1 MRQVAMPM
9 TEQNDPIILI
19 LSDEATMRESLTALL
34 ESVGLQAFAFAGTGD
49 LVAAYQ
55 PGQYGCLLVD
65 MQLPIVNGLQVQQEL
80 LGYGIDLPVI
90 IITNQADVPTAVA
103 AIKAGAL
110 DFIEKPYND
119 QLLLDCVHN
128 ALLENQSHR
137 CADTQRQRLLARFNS
152 LTPREREVMEKVVRG
167 MSNKA
172 IAEALL
178 VSRKT
183 VEVHRAKVMD
193 KIGAS
198 TLSELIGMAMEVGII
213 RDYADE
219 SDVD

>member
-1 MRQVAMPM
+1 MPM

-34 ESVGLQAFAFAGTGD
+34 ESVGLQAFAFASIDD

-55 PGQYGCLLVD
+55 SGQYGCLLVD

-80 LGYGIDLPVI
+80 LVYGIDLPLI

-128 ALLENQSHR
+128 ALLENQSRR
-137 CADTQRQRLLARFNS
+137 CVDTQRQRLLARFNS

-193 KIGAS
+193 KIGVS
-198 TLSELIGMAMEVGII
+198 KLSELISMAMEVGII

>member
-1 MRQVAMPM
+1 MSM
-9 TEQNDPIILI
+9 TEQSDPIVLI
-19 LSDEATMRESLTALL
+19 LSDAAAMRESLTALL
-34 ESVGLQAFAFAGTGD
+34 ESVGLQAFAFASTGG

-65 MQLPIVNGLQVQQEL
+65 MQLPIVNGLQVQKEL
-80 LGYGIDLPVI
+80 LDYGIDLPVI
-90 IITNQADVPTAVA
+90 IITDQADVPMAVA

-128 ALLENQSHR
+128 ALLENQSRR
-137 CADTQRQRLLARFNS
+137 CAYTQRQRLLERFNL

-219 SDVD
+219 SDID

>member
-1 MRQVAMPM
+1 
-9 TEQNDPIILI
+9 
-19 LSDEATMRESLTALL
+19 
-34 ESVGLQAFAFAGTGD
+34 
-49 LVAAYQ
+49 
-55 PGQYGCLLVD
+55 
-65 MQLPIVNGLQVQQEL
+65 MQLPIVNGLQVQKEL
-80 LGYGIDLPVI
+80 LDYGIDLPVI
-90 IITNQADVPTAVA
+90 IITDQADVPMAVA

-128 ALLENQSHR
+128 ALLENQSRR
-137 CADTQRQRLLARFNS
+137 CAYTQRQRLLERFNL

-219 SDVD
+219 SDID